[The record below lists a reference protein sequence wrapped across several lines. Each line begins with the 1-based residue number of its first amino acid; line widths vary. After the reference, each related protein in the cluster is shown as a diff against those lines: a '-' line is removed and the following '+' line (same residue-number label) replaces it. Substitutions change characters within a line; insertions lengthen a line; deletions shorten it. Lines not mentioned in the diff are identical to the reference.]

1 MRKSYAT
8 HLISILL
15 LLGGSQSFSPIPK
28 VQSTRESVFAALS
41 PNVHRDAVA
50 PSTNLT
56 FRNAPDWHI
65 WKAVDTLKTNG
76 IASNQKDSP
85 IAITIIIEK
94 IIPILYQWGDQW
106 AGRAEWQGLLNKSSL
121 LHEIEESIVTLSFLW
136 EYLETIKGETDFQGI
151 TLIDVCCGK
160 GVFSIVSS
168 YLFQNDDRIKQI
180 IMLDKA
186 NIKWNHID
194 EVNQS
199 AKIENRPFIDCW
211 SNCNLHEIDDIV
223 NRLEALET
231 PVALVGIH
239 LCKTLSPTCIGI
251 VNSLGGKTC
260 PFFVLAPCCLPS
272 AVTQSSNRQTI
283 GKSSIISVRSYES
296 VDERR
301 TRLEA
306 KLKRDAAMSRRP
318 KMMSEQLT
326 VVDGASFSKQM
337 IPMQTVPI
345 TPCWKCGDSGHK
357 KADCPSLQTTGKPRL
372 VQPPSVDVDVSGIL
386 HSNNPFN
393 LYCELLSASLE
404 QKSVKVFDTGLVNE
418 KARHQQ
424 GNWNNCRKAIYIVAE
439 S

>member
-15 LLGGSQSFSPIPK
+15 LVGGSQSFSPIPK
-28 VQSTRESVFAALS
+28 VQNTRESVFAALS
-41 PNVHRDAVA
+41 PNGHTIA

-56 FRNAPDWHI
+56 FLNAPDWHI
-65 WKAVDTLKTNG
+65 WKAADTLKTNG
-76 IASNQKDSP
+76 IASKKDSS

-94 IIPILYQWGDQW
+94 IIPILYQWGEQF
-106 AGRAEWQGLLNKSSL
+106 AGKAEWQGLLNKSSL

-136 EYLETIKGETDFQGI
+136 EYLETRKGATDFQGI

-186 NIKWNHID
+186 DIKWNHID

-199 AKIENRPFIDCW
+199 AKNENRSCIDCW

-283 GKSSIISVRSYES
+283 GKSSIIKVRSYES
-296 VDERR
+296 TDERR
-301 TRLEA
+301 RRLEA
-306 KLKRDAAMSRRP
+306 KSKRDAAMSRRP

-326 VVDGASFSKQM
+326 MVDGSKQS
-337 IPMQTVPI
+337 IPMQTAPI
-345 TPCWKCGDSGHK
+345 TPCWKCGGSGHK

-386 HSNNPFN
+386 HSDNPFN
-393 LYCELLSASLE
+393 LYCELLSASME
-404 QKSVKVFDTGLVNE
+404 HKSVKVFDTGLVNE
-418 KARHQQ
+418 KNRHQQ
-424 GNWNNCRKAIYIVAE
+424 GNWNSCRKAIYIVAE